1 MRSRALLVAVPVG
14 LLIGLLIGVPP
25 AAARAAGGA
34 LGHWVWPLAGARTVA
49 RPFDPPTTPYGR
61 GHRGVDLPGRV
72 GQDVLAAGAGRI
84 SYAGLLA
91 GRGVVVVVHGDLRT
105 TYEPVLAAVRVGQLV
120 AAGAVIGRL
129 EPGHAGCSG
138 ACLHWGLLRGDVYLD
153 PVRLVRTGPSRLL
166 PLDQALPT
174 VEGAN
179 AAPAGPRPFAVP
191 ASSRPVASEPI
202 RPAGDPAFALRSAD
216 ARLGAAALLALLFG
230 VALLRRPGGPPDDP
244 AAPAAAGRSGSRAAE
259 VPDAAPDAGLVDLTS
274 ERERR
279 RPKIA

>member
-1 MRSRALLVAVPVG
+1 MRSRALLVAVPVW
-14 LLIGLLIGVPP
+14 LLIGVLTGVPP

-34 LGHWVWPLAGARTVA
+34 PGHWVWPLAGARAVA

-72 GQDVLAAGAGRI
+72 GQDVRAAGAGRI

-153 PVRLVRTGPSRLL
+153 PVRLVRAGPSRLL
-166 PLDQALPT
+166 PLDQA
-174 VEGAN
+174 VAGAD
-179 AAPAGPRPFAVP
+179 AAPASAVP
-191 ASSRPVASEPI
+191 PSSQPVASEPI

-244 AAPAAAGRSGSRAAE
+244 AAPAAAGRPGGRAAE
-259 VPDAAPDAGLVDLTS
+259 VPDACPDAGLVDLTS